1 MSHPHRGAVAIG
13 LVLLTLRPVA
23 ALGAQGP
30 GHVVGAGSSGYGP
43 VTVKVIDQR
52 LRIVAERLQAYAA
65 LPRIALCDVAFPKDS
80 AEYAA
85 LHGYAVLAL
94 TALTQ
99 HPAELPLGRLYVRS
113 GARETALVNLTWVR
127 SDETVVDSVVARTL
141 GRDREDALY
150 LLPIA
155 LHAQPGALLLD
166 FAVNRSEF
174 LVQRF
179 EGLPDDVTWLPTAAP
194 TAERPAEAALLAL
207 VAREYPGFV
216 TR

>member
-1 MSHPHRGAVAIG
+1 MSRALRGAVA
-13 LVLLTLRPVA
+13 LALAFLPLWPAA
-23 ALGAQGP
+23 ALRAQAP
-30 GHVVGAGSSGYGP
+30 GHVVAPGGSGYGP
-43 VTVKVIDQR
+43 VSVKVIEQR
-52 LRIVAERLQAYAA
+52 LRVVAERLRAYAA
-65 LPRIALCDVAFPKDS
+65 LPRMAVCDVAFPKDS

-113 GARETALVNLTWVR
+113 GAAETALVNLTWVR
-127 SDETVVDSVVARTL
+127 SEEMVVDSVVARTL

-155 LHAQPGALLLD
+155 LYAQPGALLLD
-166 FAVNRSEF
+166 FGANRSGF
-174 LVQRF
+174 LVLRF
-179 EGLPDDVTWLPTAAP
+179 EGLPDDVAWLPTAAP
-194 TAERPAEAALLAL
+194 TAERPAEAALLTL

>member
-1 MSHPHRGAVAIG
+1 MSRTRQGAVAIG
-13 LVLLTLRPVA
+13 LVLLTLGPGA
-23 ALGAQGP
+23 ALRAQGP
-30 GHVVGAGSSGYGP
+30 EHVVGPGGSGYGP
-43 VTVKVIDQR
+43 VPVKVIDQR
-52 LRIVAERLQAYAA
+52 LRVVAERLRAYAA

-85 LHGYAVLAL
+85 LHGYAVVAL

-99 HPAELPLGRLYVRS
+99 HPAELPLARLYVRS

-166 FAVNRSEF
+166 FAANRSEF

-179 EGLPDDVTWLPTAAP
+179 EGLPDDVAWLPTAVP
-194 TAERPAEAALLAL
+194 TAGPLAQAALVAF